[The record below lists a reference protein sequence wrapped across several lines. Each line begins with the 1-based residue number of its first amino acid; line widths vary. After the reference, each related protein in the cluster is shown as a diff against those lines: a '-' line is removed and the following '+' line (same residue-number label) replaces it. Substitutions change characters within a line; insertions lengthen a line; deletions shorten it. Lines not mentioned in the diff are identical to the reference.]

1 MTKDYNKE
9 ERLKEL
15 SELEYEVTQNAG
27 TERPFT
33 GQYDDFYEQGI
44 YVDIVSGKPL
54 FVSTDKFDAGCG
66 WPSFSKPIFED
77 EIEELDDSSYG
88 MKRIEVRSKDAD
100 THLGHVFNDGPAELG
115 GLRYCI
121 NSASLCFVSLED
133 MDKEGYGDL
142 KELVK

>member
-33 GQYDDFYEQGI
+33 GQYDDFYEKGI

-66 WPSFSKPIFED
+66 WPSFSKRFP
-77 EIEELDDSSYG
+77 LSCRSSPLVTCPPARFV
-88 MKRIEVRSKDAD
+88 KRFPSQA
-100 THLGHVFNDGPAELG
+100 
-115 GLRYCI
+115 
-121 NSASLCFVSLED
+121 SA
-133 MDKEGYGDL
+133 
-142 KELVK
+142 

>member
-66 WPSFSKPIFED
+66 WPSFSKPIFFNC
-77 EIEELDDSSYG
+77 SS
-88 MKRIEVRSKDAD
+88 IFSVPIFNA
-100 THLGHVFNDGPAELG
+100 VFAKNILSEFIKA
-115 GLRYCI
+115 
-121 NSASLCFVSLED
+121 F
-133 MDKEGYGDL
+133 
-142 KELVK
+142 

>member
-1 MTKDYNKE
+1 MSKAEKYNENIKK
-9 ERLKEL
+9 LDEL
-15 SELEYEVTQNAG
+15 QYKVTQESA

-33 GQYDDFYEQGI
+33 GEYDDFYEKGM

-54 FVSTDKFDAGCG
+54 FSSSDKYDAGCG
-66 WPSFSKPIFED
+66 WPSFSKPILED

-121 NSASLCFVSLED
+121 NSASLRFVSLED

>member
-66 WPSFSKPIFED
+66 WPSFSKPILED

-88 MKRIEVRSKDAD
+88 MKRTEVRSKDAD

-121 NSASLCFVSLED
+121 NSASLRFVSLED

>member
-27 TERPFT
+27 TDRPFT

-66 WPSFSKPIFED
+66 WPSFSKPIAKLEEKED
-77 EIEELDDSSYG
+77 TKLS
-88 MKRIEVRSKDAD
+88 RVRTEVRSKEAD
-100 THLGHVFNDGPAELG
+100 SHLGHVFEDGPAEMG

-121 NSASLCFVSLED
+121 NSAAMRFVAVPDLE
-133 MDKEGYGDL
+133 KEGYSDYL
-142 KELVK
+142 SLFESK